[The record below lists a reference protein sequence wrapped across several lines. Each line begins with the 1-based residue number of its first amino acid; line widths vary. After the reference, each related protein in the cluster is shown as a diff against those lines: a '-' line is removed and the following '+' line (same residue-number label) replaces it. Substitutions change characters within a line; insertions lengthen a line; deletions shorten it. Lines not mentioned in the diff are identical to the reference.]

1 MPITTFWSNN
11 KETIG
16 QTVSAASMATEMAI
30 EHNFRVLLISA
41 DFNNTTM
48 LDCFGAQ
55 ESNKEIL
62 KGLIRKPQIN
72 LDSGINGLLK
82 MSSSNRVT
90 PEIIHDYTKIVYEN
104 RLEVLYS
111 PTDINENDKKA
122 TMERMKNIIMNAAR
136 YYDQVIV
143 DLRKGLETSEQLEI
157 LALSDVIVFNIN
169 QRMDRITEA
178 LQIKE
183 MNGLYDRV
191 VWNICKYDKNSK
203 CNTKN
208 LLRTVLK
215 RQTICETPYNT
226 LIYDACGDGKIAEML
241 LNFRT
246 LRDEDENLTF
256 INRIK
261 ELQEAVLLK
270 YQERRSRL

>member
-30 EHNFRVLLISA
+30 EHNYRVLLISA

-55 ESNKEIL
+55 EFNKEIL

-82 MSSSNRVT
+82 MASSNRVT

>member
-30 EHNFRVLLISA
+30 EHNYRVLLISA

-48 LDCFGAQ
+48 LDCFGEQ

-82 MSSSNRVT
+82 MASSNRVT

-256 INRIK
+256 INKIK

>member
-30 EHNFRVLLISA
+30 EHNYRVLLISA

-82 MSSSNRVT
+82 MASSNRVT

-143 DLRKGLETSEQLEI
+143 DLRKGLETSEQLKI

>member
-30 EHNFRVLLISA
+30 EHNYRVLLISA

-82 MSSSNRVT
+82 MASSNRVT

-111 PTDINENDKKA
+111 PTDINENVKKA
-122 TMERMKNIIMNAAR
+122 TMERIKNIIMNAAR

>member
-30 EHNFRVLLISA
+30 EHNYRVLLISA

-82 MSSSNRVT
+82 MASSNRVT

-246 LRDEDENLTF
+246 LIDEDENLTF
-256 INRIK
+256 INKIK

>member
-30 EHNFRVLLISA
+30 EHNYRVLLISA

-82 MSSSNRVT
+82 MASSNRVT

-111 PTDINENDKKA
+111 PTDINENDKEA

>member
-1 MPITTFWSNN
+1 
-11 KETIG
+11 
-16 QTVSAASMATEMAI
+16 MATEMAI
-30 EHNFRVLLISA
+30 EHNYRVLLISA

-82 MSSSNRVT
+82 MASSNRVT

-256 INRIK
+256 INKIK

>member
-30 EHNFRVLLISA
+30 EHNYRVLLISA

-55 ESNKEIL
+55 ESNKEII

-82 MSSSNRVT
+82 MASSNRVT

>member
-16 QTVSAASMATEMAI
+16 QTVAAACMATEMAI
-30 EHNFRVLLISA
+30 EHNYKVLLISA
-41 DFNNTTM
+41 DFNNNTM
-48 LDCFGAQ
+48 LECFGAQ

-82 MSSSNRVT
+82 MANSNRVT
-90 PEIIHDYTKIVYEN
+90 PEIIHDYTKIIFSN

-111 PTDINENDKKA
+111 PNDIDEKDFKE
-122 TMERMKNIIMNAAR
+122 TMGKLKNIIMNASR

-143 DLRKGLETSEQLEI
+143 DLKKNLKISEQLEI
-157 LALSDVIVFNIN
+157 LQMSDVIVLNEN
-169 QRMDRITEA
+169 QRLNKIEET

-183 MNGLYDRV
+183 INNMYDKIL
-191 VWNICKYDKNSK
+191 WNICKYDKNSK
-203 CNTKN
+203 CNSKN

-215 RQTICETPYNT
+215 KQTICETPYNT
-226 LIYDACGDGKIAEML
+226 LIYDACGEGKLAEVL
-241 LNFRT
+241 LNLKT
-246 LRDEDENLTF
+246 LREEDENLIF
-256 INRIK
+256 INKIK

-270 YQERRSRL
+270 YQERRARL

>member
-30 EHNFRVLLISA
+30 EHNYRVLLISA

-82 MSSSNRVT
+82 MASSNRVT

-208 LLRTVLK
+208 SLRTVLK
-215 RQTICETPYNT
+215 RQTICETLYNT

>member
-30 EHNFRVLLISA
+30 EHNYRVLLISA

-82 MSSSNRVT
+82 MASSNRVT

-183 MNGLYDRV
+183 LNGLYDRV

>member
-30 EHNFRVLLISA
+30 EHNYRVLLISA
-41 DFNNTTM
+41 DFNNTTI

-82 MSSSNRVT
+82 MASSNRVT

>member
-30 EHNFRVLLISA
+30 EHNYRVLLISA

-82 MSSSNRVT
+82 MASSNRVT

-226 LIYDACGDGKIAEML
+226 LIYDACGDGKIAKML

>member
-30 EHNFRVLLISA
+30 EHNYRVLLVSA
-41 DFNNTTM
+41 DFNNKTM

-82 MSSSNRVT
+82 MANSNRVT

-111 PTDINENDKKA
+111 PMDIKENEQN
-122 TMERMKNIIMNAAR
+122 TIMEKMKNIIMNAAR
-136 YYDQVIV
+136 FYDQVIV
-143 DLRKGLETSEQLEI
+143 DLKKGLNMSEQLEI
-157 LALSDVIVFNIN
+157 LSLSDVIVLNVT
-169 QRMDRITEA
+169 QRVHEIEET

-183 MNGLYDRV
+183 ISNMYDKV

-215 RQTICETPYNT
+215 KQTICETPYNT
-226 LIYDACGDGKIAEML
+226 LMYDACGEGKIAEIL

-246 LRDEDENLTF
+246 LREEDENLTF
-256 INRIK
+256 IKKIK

-270 YQERRSRL
+270 YQERRARL

>member
-30 EHNFRVLLISA
+30 EHNYRVLLISA

-82 MSSSNRVT
+82 MASSNRVT

-169 QRMDRITEA
+169 QRMDRITDA

>member
-30 EHNFRVLLISA
+30 EHNYRVLLISA

-82 MSSSNRVT
+82 MASSNRVT

-169 QRMDRITEA
+169 QRRDRITEA

>member
-30 EHNFRVLLISA
+30 EHNYRVLLISA

-82 MSSSNRVT
+82 MASSNRVT

-169 QRMDRITEA
+169 QRIDKITEA

>member
-30 EHNFRVLLISA
+30 EHNYRVLLISA

-82 MSSSNRVT
+82 MASSNRVT

-169 QRMDRITEA
+169 QRVDRITEA

>member
-30 EHNFRVLLISA
+30 EHNYRVLLISA

-82 MSSSNRVT
+82 MASSNRVT
-90 PEIIHDYTKIVYEN
+90 PEIINDYTKIVYEN

>member
-30 EHNFRVLLISA
+30 EHNYRVLLISA

-82 MSSSNRVT
+82 MASSNRVT

-122 TMERMKNIIMNAAR
+122 TMERMKNIIMNAER

-256 INRIK
+256 INKIK

>member
-30 EHNFRVLLISA
+30 EHNYRVLLISA

-82 MSSSNRVT
+82 MASSNRVT

-215 RQTICETPYNT
+215 RQTICEIPYNT
-226 LIYDACGDGKIAEML
+226 LIYDSCGDGKIAEML

-256 INRIK
+256 INKIK

>member
-30 EHNFRVLLISA
+30 EHNYRVLLISA

-82 MSSSNRVT
+82 MASSNRVT

-215 RQTICETPYNT
+215 RQTICEIPYNT

-256 INRIK
+256 INKIK

>member
-30 EHNFRVLLISA
+30 EHNYRVLLISA

-82 MSSSNRVT
+82 MASSNRVT